1 MRRKIARRDFLKQGT
16 TATMIVATS
25 SAHSRGSVARRQNNT
40 NQLQYRG
47 PVADLDVSQR
57 QLDSLNFSL
66 SSYQRVT
73 PSMSFRASNVTSARK
88 WQKQARLKLIE
99 LLGGF
104 PPQRAALRPVV
115 LEQKEFTGYIRE
127 KVIFQSRDDLSVFG
141 YLLVPTRRS
150 GPVPAVICLPGHG
163 RGCDD
168 IVGITEQ
175 GKQRD
180 TKPGYAYDFALQ
192 VVENGYAAFA
202 IEQLAFGCRRDQA
215 ARAKGAA
222 QSSCQPA
229 AGAALLFGQTMV
241 GWRVWDAMRAVDYLS
256 TRAEVD
262 SSRLATMG
270 ISGGGTISLFTGAVD
285 QRIKVAVVSCYFNTF
300 RHSIMSLSHCIDNY
314 VPGILNYFEMYDL
327 AGMVA
332 PRGLFVES
340 GTRDPIFP
348 VEGSRL
354 AFKNARAI
362 YTAFGAQQMV
372 AQEIFDGEHVFH
384 GVGAFEFLKN
394 RL

>member
-1 MRRKIARRDFLKQGT
+1 MRKKIARRDFLKQGT
-16 TATMIVATS
+16 TATMIGATS
-25 SAHSRGSVARRQNNT
+25 LAHSRGSVARRQDNPN
-40 NQLQYRG
+40 QYRG
-47 PVADLDVSQR
+47 PVADLDVGQR
-57 QLDSLNFSL
+57 QLDSFDFSL
-66 SSYQRVT
+66 SGYNRIA
-73 PSMSFRASNVTSARK
+73 PSMSFTASNLTAARK
-88 WQKQARLKLIE
+88 WQKQARAKLIE
-99 LLGGF
+99 LIGGF
-104 PPQRAALRPVV
+104 PAQKAPLKPVV
-115 LEQKEFTGYIRE
+115 LERKEFGGYVRE
-127 KVIFQSRDDLSVFG
+127 KIIFQSRDDLSVFG

-168 IVGITEQ
+168 IVGISEQ
-175 GKQRD
+175 GKQRN

-241 GWRVWDAMRAVDYLS
+241 AWRVWDAMRAIDYLS
-256 TRAEVD
+256 TRTEVD

-270 ISGGGTISLFTGAVD
+270 ISGGGTISLFTGAID

-314 VPGILNYFEMYDL
+314 VPGILNYLEMYDL
-327 AGMVA
+327 AGLVA
-332 PRGLFVES
+332 PRALFVES

-348 VEGSRL
+348 LEGSKL
-354 AFKNARAI
+354 AFKHAQSI
-362 YTAFGAQQMV
+362 YSVFGVPEMAG
-372 AQEIFDGEHVFH
+372 QEVFEGVHEFH
-384 GVGAFEFLKN
+384 GVGAFEFLRK